1 MVESVFGP
9 RGRKILGSASRSQSL
24 QQGSQIGPWQSGA
37 ALAGLPGV
45 AAIDQP
51 WLEAVTRQLLAP
63 EIEAVKKVGCH
74 GAAGLDLDDVALA
87 RFRFD
92 EGIDFVSLLVAK
104 EMEIRTEA
112 MVEAG
117 LEEFRHGPVL
127 EEGAAQR
134 MGAQMGRLTNA
145 HQPSGESGITEVEFG
160 GFDQPLGEIGEPG
173 RYPEDEVAGLQ
184 DRQPGFGGQ
193 PGDSGVGGEGGDVDE
208 LSDSSGTQG
217 QEALEG
223 AQVLDAKD
231 LTDIPLDIGGDIV
244 LEPIRS
250 RDGAIMDG
258 RKEASLEENIDRGRG
273 AACGLEFRHRKRQQR
288 EQTGSAGEALGDG
301 SHPFELTG
309 AGQKKSARTRI
320 RIDGSLEV
328 GEQRWAALD
337 FVENGLGAE
346 LAQKAAGVL
355 GGEGACVGI
364 FQGKVG
370 GVGGGRPGQGG
381 LARLTGTS
389 DDHDGVRGQSP
400 LKQWRDE
407 TWNRMSWEGRGHYG

>member
-1 MVESVFGP
+1 MS
-9 RGRKILGSASRSQSL
+9 SMCCSRNDIVL
-24 QQGSQIGPWQSGA
+24 
-37 ALAGLPGV
+37 LPIPFTDLNSSKV
-45 AAIDQP
+45 RPAI
-51 WLEAVTRQLLAP
+51 V
-63 EIEAVKKVGCH
+63 V
-74 GAAGLDLDDVALA
+74 
-87 RFRFD
+87 
-92 EGIDFVSLLVAK
+92 
-104 EMEIRTEA
+104 
-112 MVEAG
+112 
-117 LEEFRHGPVL
+117 
-127 EEGAAQR
+127 
-134 MGAQMGRLTNA
+134 
-145 HQPSGESGITEVEFG
+145 
-160 GFDQPLGEIGEPG
+160 
-173 RYPEDEVAGLQ
+173 
-184 DRQPGFGGQ
+184 GFGSFS
-193 PGDSGVGGEGGDVDE
+193 GDLFVVPITSQAFNWDDE

-231 LTDIPLDIGGDIV
+231 LTDIPFHIGGDIV

-258 RKEASLEENIDRGRG
+258 RKEASLEENIDRDRG

-301 SHPFELTG
+301 SHPFELPG
-309 AGQKKSARTRI
+309 AGQKKSARPRI

-337 FVENGLGAE
+337 FVEDGLGAE

-381 LARLTGTS
+381 LARLTGTG
-389 DDHDGVRGQSP
+389 DDHDGIGRQSP

-407 TWNRMSWEGRGHYG
+407 TRNRMGWQRRNQSD